1 MVSENSVSVSDVPA
15 TNYTNI
21 AKMFGGSGG
30 GIEQR

>member
-21 AKMFGGSGG
+21 ANMLGGEGVA
-30 GIEQR
+30 